1 MEDFFIARQ
10 AIFDRNMQVYAYE
23 LLYRDNQGRPV
34 ESLDG
39 DRASSLVILNSFAE
53 IGLERMVGNA
63 KAFINLTRNFIV
75 EEPPIPIDQ
84 GRVVLEILED
94 IPVDEQLISCCRTLS
109 DEGYTLALDDFAF
122 EEKWDPLLPI
132 VDLIKVE
139 IPQVDL
145 STLQQKMEP
154 LRAHQVEFL
163 AEKVETVEEYRRLHD
178 MGFDYF
184 QGYFFEKP
192 KVVSGKRLGENRQVA
207 LSLLSKL
214 NDPNAT
220 PREIE
225 QLITQDPG
233 FSYKILRHLNSA
245 AKGMPKK
252 VESIRQA
259 VIYLGL
265 RQIQAWANLIVI
277 SGIDAG
283 PKELFNMIL
292 TRAHMCAQ
300 LLENSGKQQLQEPGF
315 TAGLLSALDIMMGQ
329 ELKQIVPSLPLAPE
343 IRDALLGSKG
353 LIGAAVKCSLAYEQ
367 QQWSEV
373 EYPGLDAQQINACYL
388 AAAEVA
394 MKEFNTLVD

>member
-53 IGLERMVGNA
+53 IGLERMVGKA

-84 GRVVLEILED
+84 GRVVLEILEN
-94 IPVDEQLISCCRTLS
+94 IPVDEQLINCCRTLS

-154 LRAHQVEFL
+154 LRTHQVAFL

-245 AKGMPKK
+245 AMGMPKK

-277 SGIDAG
+277 SGIDTG
-283 PKELFNMIL
+283 PKELFNTIL
-292 TRAHMCAQ
+292 TRAHMCAG
-300 LLENSGKQQLQEPGF
+300 LLEKSGNAQLQDPGF
-315 TAGLLSALDIMMGQ
+315 TAGLLSALDMLMGQ
-329 ELKQIVPSLPLAPE
+329 ELRQIVPSLPLAAE
-343 IRDALLGSKG
+343 IRDALLTSDGP
-353 LIGAAVKCSLAYEQ
+353 IGAAVKCSLAYEH
-367 QQWSEV
+367 QQWSVV